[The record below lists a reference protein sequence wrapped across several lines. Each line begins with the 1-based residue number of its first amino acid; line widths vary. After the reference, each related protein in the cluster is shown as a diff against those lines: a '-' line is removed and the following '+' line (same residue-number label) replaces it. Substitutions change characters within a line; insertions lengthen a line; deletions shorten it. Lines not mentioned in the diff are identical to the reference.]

1 LVVTIIADQARCS
14 WRTGPHWFI
23 EFGLRASLSSRG
35 LGENSFCN
43 ARMGRLRRRRLELA
57 YACVET
63 SRCVGVHAV
72 SKYAHSINRPTPNR
86 APPQPTTRRIYART
100 PSPLIQ
106 PDIVVPQP
114 QNRWHRRRRGGRSLL
129 GRRGV
134 CGLQHEGRRRGV
146 RIYLEKNSFPLIPA
160 SGSRFPP
167 LPGPRGPKTPNSS
180 MTRRDAFADRSGH
193 FFLFFGEPLRYGR
206 KRHQNFDVFV
216 FFSVFYSDP
225 KVIIFPCFFRNFPPG
240 KNFVPS
246 HPGLRVQVPPSRGP
260 EGRKHLIPR

>member
-1 LVVTIIADQARCS
+1 
-14 WRTGPHWFI
+14 
-23 EFGLRASLSSRG
+23 
-35 LGENSFCN
+35 
-43 ARMGRLRRRRLELA
+43 MGRLRRRRLELA

-72 SKYAHSINRPTPNR
+72 SKYAHSINRPAPNR

-100 PSPLIQ
+100 PDPLIQ

-114 QNRWHRRRRGGRSLL
+114 QNRRHRRRRGGRSLL

-146 RIYLEKNSFPLIPA
+146 RIYLEKISPPLIPA
-160 SGSRFPP
+160 SGSNPP
-167 LPGPRGPKTPNSS
+167 PGPRGPKTPNSS

-193 FFLFFGEPLRYGR
+193 FFLFCSEPLRYSR
-206 KRHQNFDVFV
+206 KRHRNFDVFV

-240 KNFVPS
+240 QNFAS
-246 HPGLRVQVPPSRGP
+246 SRRKVPPFPPASESASTLFKSVDP
-260 EGRKHLIPR
+260 PPPPFSPLHSPHVFKHNTSSSL